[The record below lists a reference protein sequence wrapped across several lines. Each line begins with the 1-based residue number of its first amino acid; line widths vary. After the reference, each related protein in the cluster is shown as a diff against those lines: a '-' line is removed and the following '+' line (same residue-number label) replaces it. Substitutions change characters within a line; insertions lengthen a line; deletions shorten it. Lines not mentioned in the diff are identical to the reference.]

1 MASGDGSPMT
11 TPPPGPAYTPDNIQ
25 RMQQVSLLLGENL
38 ELCDI
43 NKTYN
48 FRNISYFS

>member
-25 RMQQVSLLLGENL
+25 RMQQVLTVLLYS
-38 ELCDI
+38 
-43 NKTYN
+43 NKGPMPGVSGPY
-48 FRNISYFS
+48 YVLLV